1 MIFQCPRCQQHFPNA
16 VGSCRCGYHGPM
28 DNRERG
34 IDVNRTLS
42 ALAFFAGA
50 GWMLSRSESWIAAMV
65 VGVLAAW
72 FASTKIGAF
81 IALVGVLA
89 ALAWFFRQTH

>member
-1 MIFQCPRCQQHFPNA
+1 MVFQCPHCEQHFPDA
-16 VGSCRCGYHGPM
+16 IGSCRCGYHGPM
-28 DNRERG
+28 TPRERG
-34 IDVNRTLS
+34 PNVNRTLS

-50 GWMLSRSESWIAAMV
+50 GWMLSRSDSWIEAMV

-89 ALAWFFRQTH
+89 ALAWFSGLIH